1 MHNIA
6 VRRVCRRPLTPA
18 QAPAAVGADIA
29 ASSPQGA
36 CRRLPPCGHR
46 RCRRNSHRGQG
57 LQPAC
62 TPPSLCTRPPPCHRP
77 WRLLR
82 HASSRKRPAVQPPNP
97 VVTVPDPWPAGLVVA
112 GRRPLRRAARD
123 VSAASSRVRPT
134 AQPPDP
140 AVAVPNSGHPS
151 SAVVGGPALASPLKQ
166 LRRPEPLK
174 DVEECN
180 TPGVNYL

>member
-112 GRRPLRRAARD
+112 GRRPGRLRRLVSRPPDRAATGSGRRC
-123 VSAASSRVRPT
+123 AEFGPPELRRCGRARASEPPQT
-134 AQPPDP
+134 AQAAAP
-140 AVAVPNSGHPS
+140 ARN
-151 SAVVGGPALASPLKQ
+151 
-166 LRRPEPLK
+166 R
-174 DVEECN
+174 
-180 TPGVNYL
+180 